1 MAGRIILTLCQI
13 LTDVSLDTREAVEIS
28 NELQVDIRI
37 SDFCIQTACQSR
49 KQTSTAHPRAQ
60 RSPRREMATSTPT
73 VPAVGGP
80 KLASFDVTPAGPLD
94 AARALSP
101 ATGATITPSD
111 EPSPRERFW
120 EARAGAWTG
129 AEGDAAFGSVAPS
142 AKTAAGA
149 EETARGAGLLP
160 RRVADDRETPRVAGV
175 EPDSGTEASAP
186 RAATTAASAGDA
198 AAFLGDAA
206 EEDARSDARS
216 DARAALHATARA
228 LDFEP
233 RARDS
238 PTKLAEGKRSERE
251 AARGALLAFL
261 ARKAETLRSRR
272 AARGAFAAWRGAA
285 RAEPTDTITETR
297 TARLALRAWRL
308 VARVGRARVEAD
320 ALRSRLA
327 EALAAR
333 AVADAGSLLAHA
345 PPRSGRHLSVSG
357 ACDSGDSGDSGEAS
371 TSASAE
377 TERPPYGVLD
387 EKLARWLGVDA
398 VSVPGALR
406 RASFA
411 ETTSFEIVTDRPLGS
426 RRGRDDEKTHARK
439 TRLDAM
445 EALTEAAREAEA
457 RASALETRA
466 ESLETDLYAA
476 AVVWEET
483 ERENRLLTER
493 VAAMREDAERM
504 TAALAAAEADAAE
517 AARVATAATAARRDA
532 TAFERESAR
541 ERRRARVDADDA
553 YSRGTSYAHSR
564 GIHTAHAPRRS
575 PVGDEV
581 EELEACAAAMRRSM
595 RRPA

>member
-1 MAGRIILTLCQI
+1 
-13 LTDVSLDTREAVEIS
+13 
-28 NELQVDIRI
+28 
-37 SDFCIQTACQSR
+37 
-49 KQTSTAHPRAQ
+49 
-60 RSPRREMATSTPT
+60 MATSTPT

-186 RAATTAASAGDA
+186 RAATTAAAAGDA

-206 EEDARSDARS
+206 EEDARSDAHS

-233 RARDS
+233 RALDS

-272 AARGAFAAWRGAA
+272 ASRGAFAAWRGATQA
-285 RAEPTDTITETR
+285 GEPTDTITETR

-308 VARVGRARVEAD
+308 VARAGRARVEAD
-320 ALRSRLA
+320 ALRGRLA

-333 AVADAGSLLAHA
+333 AVADAGSLSLLARA
-345 PPRSGRHLSVSG
+345 PPRSSG
-357 ACDSGDSGDSGEAS
+357 ARDSGDSGEAS

-398 VSVPGALR
+398 ASVPGAPR

-411 ETTSFEIVTDRPLGS
+411 ETTSFETVTDRPVGS

-517 AARVATAATAARRDA
+517 AARAATAATAATAARRHA

>member
-1 MAGRIILTLCQI
+1 
-13 LTDVSLDTREAVEIS
+13 
-28 NELQVDIRI
+28 
-37 SDFCIQTACQSR
+37 
-49 KQTSTAHPRAQ
+49 
-60 RSPRREMATSTPT
+60 MATSTPT

-186 RAATTAASAGDA
+186 RAATTAAAAGDA

-206 EEDARSDARS
+206 EEDARSDAHS

-233 RARDS
+233 RALDS

-272 AARGAFAAWRGAA
+272 ASRGAFAAWRGATQA
-285 RAEPTDTITETR
+285 GEPTDTITETR

-308 VARVGRARVEAD
+308 VARAGRARVEAD
-320 ALRSRLA
+320 ALRGRLA

-333 AVADAGSLLAHA
+333 AVADAGSLLARA
-345 PPRSGRHLSVSG
+345 PPRSSG
-357 ACDSGDSGDSGEAS
+357 ARDSGDSGEAS

-387 EKLARWLGVDA
+387 EKLALWLGVEPRAPSRRVGLSDSA
-398 VSVPGALR
+398 IRTSFADDDEDDVESRVAR
-406 RASFA
+406 RASSSTTDGFA
-411 ETTSFEIVTDRPLGS
+411 HTREDR
-426 RRGRDDEKTHARK
+426 KHARG
-439 TRLDAM
+439 RLDAM
-445 EALTEAAREAEA
+445 EALMEATREAEA
-457 RASALETRA
+457 RARALETRA
-466 ESLETDLYAA
+466 QSLETDLYAA

-517 AARVATAATAARRDA
+517 AARAATAATAATAARRHA

>member
-1 MAGRIILTLCQI
+1 MHGFLGFKHAC
-13 LTDVSLDTREAVEIS
+13 RETKPP
-28 NELQVDIRI
+28 
-37 SDFCIQTACQSR
+37 FG
-49 KQTSTAHPRAQ
+49 TSIAHPRAR
-60 RSPRREMATSTPT
+60 RSTRREMATSTPT
-73 VPAVGGP
+73 VPAVGGA
-80 KLASFDVTPAGPLD
+80 KLASLDVTPAGPLD

-111 EPSPRERFW
+111 EPSPRKRFW
-120 EARAGAWTG
+120 EARASAWTG

-149 EETARGAGLLP
+149 EDTARGAGMLS

-175 EPDSGTEASAP
+175 EPESGTEVSTE
-186 RAATTAASAGDA
+186 RAATTAAAGDA

-206 EEDARSDARS
+206 EEDKRS
-216 DARAALHATARA
+216 ALRATARA
-228 LDFEP
+228 LDFDP
-233 RARDS
+233 NARHTS
-238 PTKLAEGKRSERE
+238 ENHAEGKWRERE

-261 ARKAETLRSRR
+261 ARKAETLFLRRSAR
-272 AARGAFAAWRGAA
+272 AAFKAWRGAA
-285 RAEPTDTITETR
+285 AAIVSTHDDENITDVR

-308 VARVGRARVEAD
+308 VAHADRARAESD
-320 ALRSRLA
+320 LLRGRLA

-333 AVADAGSLLAHA
+333 AVAEARGTLSLL
-345 PPRSGRHLSVSG
+345 GG
-357 ACDSGDSGDSGEAS
+357 EEAS
-371 TSASAE
+371 ASDDSLSCVEAGRTRLTAKTELRGEGAFAPLSFGDENESA
-377 TERPPYGVLD
+377 RPPYGVLD
-387 EKLARWLGVDA
+387 EKLALWLGVEPRAPSRRVGLSDSA
-398 VSVPGALR
+398 IRSSFADDDEDDVESRVAR
-406 RASFA
+406 RASSSTTDGFA
-411 ETTSFEIVTDRPLGS
+411 HTREDR
-426 RRGRDDEKTHARK
+426 KHARG
-439 TRLDAM
+439 RLDAM
-445 EALTEAAREAEA
+445 EALMEATREAEA
-457 RASALETRA
+457 RARALETRA

-541 ERRRARVDADDA
+541 ERRRALVDADDA

-564 GIHTAHAPRRS
+564 GIHTAHAPRHS

>member
-1 MAGRIILTLCQI
+1 MK
-13 LTDVSLDTREAVEIS
+13 E
-28 NELQVDIRI
+28 
-37 SDFCIQTACQSR
+37 
-49 KQTSTAHPRAQ
+49 
-60 RSPRREMATSTPT
+60 
-73 VPAVGGP
+73 
-80 KLASFDVTPAGPLD
+80 
-94 AARALSP
+94 
-101 ATGATITPSD
+101 
-111 EPSPRERFW
+111 
-120 EARAGAWTG
+120 
-129 AEGDAAFGSVAPS
+129 
-142 AKTAAGA
+142 
-149 EETARGAGLLP
+149 
-160 RRVADDRETPRVAGV
+160 
-175 EPDSGTEASAP
+175 SG
-186 RAATTAASAGDA
+186 ASAG
-198 AAFLGDAA
+198 G
-206 EEDARSDARS
+206 AR
-216 DARAALHATARA
+216 
-228 LDFEP
+228 
-233 RARDS
+233 
-238 PTKLAEGKRSERE
+238 
-251 AARGALLAFL
+251 ALLAFL
-261 ARKAETLRSRR
+261 GAKPRRCVRGARR
-272 AARGAFAAWRGAA
+272 AAFAAWRGAA
-285 RAEPTDTITETR
+285 PEPTDTITETR

-327 EALAAR
+327 EPPRAR
-333 AVADAGSLLAHA
+333 PGRPLWRA

-493 VAAMREDAERM
+493 VDAMREDAERM

-517 AARVATAATAARRDA
+517 AARVATAATATSATRRL
-532 TAFERESAR
+532 ERESAR
-541 ERRRARVDADDA
+541 ERRRARRRRRRV
-553 YSRGTSYAHSR
+553 SRGTSYAHSR
-564 GIHTAHAPRRS
+564 GIHTAHAPCRS

>member
-1 MAGRIILTLCQI
+1 MHGFLGFKHAC
-13 LTDVSLDTREAVEIS
+13 RETKPP
-28 NELQVDIRI
+28 
-37 SDFCIQTACQSR
+37 FG
-49 KQTSTAHPRAQ
+49 TSIAHPRAR
-60 RSPRREMATSTPT
+60 RSTRREMATSTPT
-73 VPAVGGP
+73 VPAVGGA
-80 KLASFDVTPAGPLD
+80 KLASLDVTPAGPLD

-111 EPSPRERFW
+111 EPSPRKRFW
-120 EARAGAWTG
+120 EARASAWTG

-149 EETARGAGLLP
+149 EDTARGAGMLS

-175 EPDSGTEASAP
+175 EPESGTEVSTE
-186 RAATTAASAGDA
+186 RAATTAAAGDA

-206 EEDARSDARS
+206 EEDKRS
-216 DARAALHATARA
+216 ALRATARA
-228 LDFEP
+228 LDFDP
-233 RARDS
+233 NARHTS
-238 PTKLAEGKRSERE
+238 ENHAEGKWRERE

-261 ARKAETLRSRR
+261 ARKAETLFLRRSAR
-272 AARGAFAAWRGAA
+272 AAFKAWRGAA
-285 RAEPTDTITETR
+285 AAHVSTHDDENITDVR

-308 VARVGRARVEAD
+308 VAHADRARAESD
-320 ALRSRLA
+320 LLRGRLA

-333 AVADAGSLLAHA
+333 AVAEARGTLSLL
-345 PPRSGRHLSVSG
+345 VSE
-357 ACDSGDSGDSGEAS
+357 EAS
-371 TSASAE
+371 ASDDSLSCVEAGRTRLTAKTELRGEGAFAPLSFGDENESA
-377 TERPPYGVLD
+377 RPPYGVLD

-541 ERRRARVDADDA
+541 ERRRALVDADDA

-564 GIHTAHAPRRS
+564 GIHTAHAPRHS

>member
-1 MAGRIILTLCQI
+1 
-13 LTDVSLDTREAVEIS
+13 
-28 NELQVDIRI
+28 
-37 SDFCIQTACQSR
+37 
-49 KQTSTAHPRAQ
+49 
-60 RSPRREMATSTPT
+60 MATSTPT
-73 VPAVGGP
+73 VPAVGGA

-94 AARALSP
+94 AVRALSP
-101 ATGATITPSD
+101 ATGATVTPSD
-111 EPSPRERFW
+111 EPSPRTRFW
-120 EARAGAWTG
+120 EAGASAWTR

-149 EETARGAGLLP
+149 EDTARGAGMLP
-160 RRVADDRETPRVAGV
+160 RRVTDDREKPRVVGF
-175 EPDSGTEASAP
+175 EPESGPETSAA
-186 RAATTAASAGDA
+186 RATTTAAAGDA
-198 AAFLGDAA
+198 AAFLDAA
-206 EEDARSDARS
+206 AEMSDARE
-216 DARAALHATARA
+216 AETRAAPCATARA
-228 LDFEP
+228 LDFDP
-233 RARDS
+233 RGGRNAPETRETRAEEKNDGERSAR
-238 PTKLAEGKRSERE
+238 K
-251 AARGALLAFL
+251 AARAALLAFL

-272 AARGAFAAWRGAA
+272 ASRGAFAAWRGAT

-333 AVADAGSLLAHA
+333 AVADAGSLLARA
-345 PPRSGRHLSVSG
+345 PPRSGRPLSVSG
-357 ACDSGDSGDSGEAS
+357 ARDSGDSGEAS
-371 TSASAE
+371 TSPSAE

-398 VSVPGALR
+398 VSVPGAPR

-411 ETTSFEIVTDRPLGS
+411 ETTSFETVTDRPVGS
-426 RRGRDDEKTHARK
+426 RRGRDDENFFTKK

-493 VAAMREDAERM
+493 VAAMREEAERL
-504 TAALAAAEADAAE
+504 TAALAAAEADAAD
-517 AARVATAATAARRDA
+517 AARAKHSAARRDA
-532 TAFERESAR
+532 TAFRLEGESTAKHFD
-541 ERRRARVDADDA
+541 ERRRTRVRDAVSRSSASA
-553 YSRGTSYAHSR
+553 YG
-564 GIHTAHAPRRS
+564 PRRFV
-575 PVGDEV
+575 VGDEV
-581 EELEACAAAMRRSM
+581 EELEACAAAMRRST
-595 RRPA
+595 RRPECTGAEEQS